1 MTAAEQRY
9 PTNPEGSEGSERR
22 ATPIVRYAEACRK
35 DIEDPTPANLRAAL
49 DATRE
54 VYRERHA

>member
-1 MTAAEQRY
+1 MTEAERK
-9 PTNPEGSEGSERR
+9 
-22 ATPIVRYAEACRK
+22 YAEACRK

-49 DATRE
+49 NATRE

>member
-1 MTAAEQRY
+1 MTAAEQ
-9 PTNPEGSEGSERR
+9 
-22 ATPIVRYAEACRK
+22 RYAEACRK

-49 DATRE
+49 DAARE